1 MYTGF
6 LRVTAVP
13 FYFLKQKQRNYLR
26 KTTELFFGIYYTF
39 GLIRH
44 VNKPGNLNWPTNDKN
59 IVCLFCNLNIKNLKE
74 YWIRICL
81 ETYNISQL
89 ITQPTRVKEKSSTL
103 IDHIYTNKPENI
115 TEVNVPFYSISD
127 HYPVC
132 ATRKCL
138 K

>member
-6 LRVTAVP
+6 LRVTAIP

-44 VNKPGNLNWPTNDKN
+44 VNKPRKFELAKDKN

-74 YWIRICL
+74 Y
-81 ETYNISQL
+81 
-89 ITQPTRVKEKSSTL
+89 
-103 IDHIYTNKPENI
+103 
-115 TEVNVPFYSISD
+115 
-127 HYPVC
+127 
-132 ATRKCL
+132 
-138 K
+138 